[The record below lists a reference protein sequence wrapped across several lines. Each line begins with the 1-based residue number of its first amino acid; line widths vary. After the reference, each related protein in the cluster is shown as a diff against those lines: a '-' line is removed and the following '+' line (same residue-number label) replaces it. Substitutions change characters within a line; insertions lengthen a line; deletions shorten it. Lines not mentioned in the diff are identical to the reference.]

1 VLLLA
6 SVAIGTAGAATPL
19 IGGVLAAANIGSAAA
34 MAAQKTFEAQN
45 LNTIAGSSATSSG
58 EIVSQQAAAR
68 ALLDATMYQ
77 FAVLVAAAGEGRRPI
92 VVRRRG
98 ATGELTNFAAMSKA
112 EQATSVAAALE
123 HMEVGQVALRTGLAP
138 DDLQVLLTQA
148 PESPTIVA
156 ALSRIRSSCSTVR

>member
-1 VLLLA
+1 MLAARHRKGEFGPKYTTPFGKFVMDHSIAEKGASLDETMANIGLVLLLA

-77 FAVLVAAAGEGRRPI
+77 FAVLGHE
-92 VVRRRG
+92 
-98 ATGELTNFAAMSKA
+98 
-112 EQATSVAAALE
+112 
-123 HMEVGQVALRTGLAP
+123 
-138 DDLQVLLTQA
+138 
-148 PESPTIVA
+148 
-156 ALSRIRSSCSTVR
+156 